1 MSFAP
6 EISSLNGTWTY
17 RSFLNNAD
25 LLTSFDQ
32 LEFGRAHL
40 DIQVT
45 PVGELSGRIFDTG
58 WELALSGSI
67 SYGAPFSVRFQ
78 GRGIVAGEEWIYDYI
93 GYLSPAWPNGIEQRP
108 ALSGSIVRTVP
119 HSQGKAPAGV
129 VCSWYAVLD
138 KPA

>member
-58 WELALSGSI
+58 WNS
-67 SYGAPFSVRFQ
+67 
-78 GRGIVAGEEWIYDYI
+78 
-93 GYLSPAWPNGIEQRP
+93 
-108 ALSGSIVRTVP
+108 
-119 HSQGKAPAGV
+119 H
-129 VCSWYAVLD
+129 
-138 KPA
+138 